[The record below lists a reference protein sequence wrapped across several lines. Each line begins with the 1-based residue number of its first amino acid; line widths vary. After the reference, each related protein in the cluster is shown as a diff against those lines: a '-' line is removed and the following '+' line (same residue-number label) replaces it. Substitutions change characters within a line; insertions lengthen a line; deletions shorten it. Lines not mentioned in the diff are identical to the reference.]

1 MDKDSEFLEK
11 NMLLLEQ
18 IRPQLYKKIKEYEA
32 EHEYTEDGIKVSESR
47 DGHAIL
53 SVDRNGIEVRLN
65 SNYRPIQE
73 AEKWAQQYSFQNM
86 DIKVIMFGL
95 GNGIFLREVQKNLA
109 ADGEIFLYEPD
120 INLFLSQLRSQDM
133 SDLFLDR
140 RILLF
145 VEGINLHEF
154 SDLLQDKVNHSNF
167 KTRIV
172 CCHPGYDKLFP
183 KEYDKFCLIDYKAF
197 EEVVVNENTMVKFGK
212 RIAHN
217 IIRNLRY
224 IKASN
229 YLTEFVDVIDE
240 QIPVIIVSAGP
251 SLDKNI
257 EELKNAQGK
266 AIILAT
272 DTALKYLIQKEI
284 HFDAIV
290 TVDPKKNV
298 EHFDLLTDDSIPLFC
313 AIEGNCFILD
323 NHKGRKIWFNCMGI
337 LEGLYQKFGYSFP
350 AYNVGGSVA
359 CVAFM
364 IAVAMGQK
372 NIIMIG
378 QDLAFQGDVTHA
390 GKIEKHTKD
399 EAVSVQYVE
408 GIDGSMV
415 KSRGDWIMYR
425 EWLENAIAS
434 KSEYTVIDATEG
446 GALIHG
452 SKVMTLK
459 DAIEQYCL
467 KAFNF
472 TQFLAKM
479 PPTFNED
486 QYQEL
491 KQDCMKWLTDRVNL
505 NLLAKKGLKAV
516 EEYQSLLKK
525 GQLTL
530 KKEKR
535 LSKTLKQVN
544 KEMEKPF
551 FYHVLEIAIEEDIRE
566 DMERINVMTDDAEQ
580 NMLDS
585 LEISAAVYR
594 AIIRATDNLEYVMEN
609 FIVLM

>member
-1 MDKDSEFLEK
+1 MEKDSEFLEK

-18 IRPQLYKKIKEYEA
+18 IRPQIYKKIKEYEA
-32 EHEYTEDGIKVSESR
+32 EHEYTEDGIMVSESR

-86 DIKVIMFGL
+86 DVKVILFGL

-120 INLFLSQLRSQDM
+120 INLFLFQLRSQDM
-133 SDLFLDR
+133 ADLFLDH

-145 VEGINLHEF
+145 VEEINLHEF

-183 KEYDKFCLIDYKAF
+183 EEYEKFCLIDYKAF
-197 EEVVVNENTMVKFGK
+197 EEVVVNENTMVKYGK
-212 RIAHN
+212 TITRN
-217 IIRNLRY
+217 TIRNLRY
-224 IKASN
+224 IKGSN
-229 YLTEFVDVIDE
+229 YLTEFVDVIDD

-257 EELKNAQGK
+257 QELKNAQGK
-266 AIILAT
+266 AIIIAT

-290 TVDPKKNV
+290 TVDPRKNQ
-298 EHFDLLTDDSIPLFC
+298 EHFKQLTDETIPLFC
-313 AIEGNCFILD
+313 AIEGNYQILEI
-323 NHKGRKIWFNCMGI
+323 HKGRKIWFNCMDI

-364 IAVAMGQK
+364 IAIAMGQK

-390 GKIEKHTKD
+390 GNVEKHTKD
-399 EAVSVQYVE
+399 ESVSVQYVE
-408 GIDGSMV
+408 GIDGTKV

-434 KSEYTVIDATEG
+434 KPEYTVIDATEG

-452 SKVMTLK
+452 SKVMALK
-459 DAIEQYCL
+459 EAIEQYCV
-467 KAFNF
+467 KEFDF
-472 TQFLAKM
+472 ISFVDKM
-479 PPTFNED
+479 PPTFNEE

-491 KQDCMKWLTDRVNL
+491 KQDCMKWRTDRVNL
-505 NLLAKKGLKAV
+505 NLLAKKGLQAA

-525 GQLTL
+525 GQLTF

-551 FYHVLEIAIEEDIRE
+551 FYHLLEISMEADIRE
-566 DMERINVMTDDAEQ
+566 EMERINVLTDDVEQ

-585 LEISAAVYR
+585 LEISAVVYR
-594 AIIRATDNLEYVMEN
+594 AIIQETDALRYVVEK